1 MHHPKNLGATIAV
14 ATYTAFVV
22 DCVTEYC
29 LQEDQQT
36 RENPRKWHVSDVLFR
51 SIPQPTKLALKKP
64 TRSSDEDAEYQ
75 IPNLS
80 VYLRYLKICW
90 TT

>member
-14 ATYTAFVV
+14 ATYSAFVV

-36 RENPRKWHVSDVLFR
+36 RENPRK
-51 SIPQPTKLALKKP
+51 
-64 TRSSDEDAEYQ
+64 
-75 IPNLS
+75 
-80 VYLRYLKICW
+80 
-90 TT
+90 